1 MIKVGDRIRI
11 LGFAPDADGTLPP
24 SERALVGKEGVVTGI
39 DDMGGISGT
48 WGFLRLLPVDTYEV
62 VEEPFEDF
70 TKNKYVKKALKYMEN
85 NKL

>member
-1 MIKVGDRIRI
+1 MVKVDDRIKI

-24 SERALVGKEGVVTGI
+24 SEQALVGKEGVVTGI

-62 VEEPFEDF
+62 VEE
-70 TKNKYVKKALKYMEN
+70 A
-85 NKL
+85 